1 MTYNDLLVKW
11 RAEATTMD
19 RRGSMVLGGPLCR
32 EFLADLEAVAQVATD
47 ELLTVAQAAAESG
60 YSHEHVARMVRE
72 GTIPNAGRRRAPRI
86 RRTDLPRKPG
96 RALAAPSAASY
107 DPATDARDLLSRQ
120 RRTR

>member
-1 MTYNDLLVKW
+1 
-11 RAEATTMD
+11 
-19 RRGSMVLGGPLCR
+19 MVLGGPLCR